1 MSELLNGDT
10 DDSSRTWDDKTKGFV
25 FTGVN
30 MSFAW
35 VRVSQPQPLGNGQ
48 TNSEKGLKRIYAR
61 EHKLNYYHH
70 HLGEHFE
77 NKKLTKK

>member
-10 DDSSRTWDDKTKGFV
+10 EDSSRTWDDKTKGFV

-35 VRVSQPQPLGNGQ
+35 LRVILSLA
-48 TNSEKGLKRIYAR
+48 AR
-61 EHKLNYYHH
+61 QRVD
-70 HLGEHFE
+70 
-77 NKKLTKK
+77 

>member
-10 DDSSRTWDDKTKGFV
+10 DGSSRTWDDKTKGFV

-35 VRVSQPQPLGNGQ
+35 VRVS
-48 TNSEKGLKRIYAR
+48 
-61 EHKLNYYHH
+61 
-70 HLGEHFE
+70 
-77 NKKLTKK
+77 

>member
-35 VRVSQPQPLGNGQ
+35 VRVKR
-48 TNSEKGLKRIYAR
+48 EGLKTYLCPR
-61 EHKLNYYHH
+61 
-70 HLGEHFE
+70 
-77 NKKLTKK
+77 T

>member
-10 DDSSRTWDDKTKGFV
+10 DDSSGTWDDKTKGFV

-35 VRVSQPQPLGNGQ
+35 LRVILA
-48 TNSEKGLKRIYAR
+48 LAAR
-61 EHKLNYYHH
+61 QRVD
-70 HLGEHFE
+70 
-77 NKKLTKK
+77 